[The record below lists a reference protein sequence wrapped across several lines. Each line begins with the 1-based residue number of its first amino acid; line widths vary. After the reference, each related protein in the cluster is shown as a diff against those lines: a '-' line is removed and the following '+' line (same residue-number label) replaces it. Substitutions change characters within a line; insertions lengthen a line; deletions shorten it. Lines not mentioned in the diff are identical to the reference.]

1 MTSPAITRSPTLREI
16 RKWPPTVKV
25 EVAAR
30 PLGISRSGA
39 YEAIRTGKFPVKTI
53 RVGHR
58 IRVLTADLIRVLEGD
73 GDAA

>member
-1 MTSPAITRSPTLREI
+1 MRNPPRPSGPTLREI
-16 RKWPPTVKV
+16 RKWPPTVAV
-25 EVAAR
+25 ETSAP